1 MRLFLL
7 TLLTLALAAGCGPA
21 DRSRTDS
28 GGVLDV
34 VATTSMLAD
43 LIKSIGGEHVVVTGL
58 MGPGVDPHLYQASAG
73 DVTRMAR
80 AGILFYNGLHLEGK
94 MADVF
99 QQMHRRDI
107 PTVAVAEESVD
118 DADLLESSAFQGNYD
133 PHIWFDVSLWIR
145 AAETVKNTL
154 SAQDPD
160 NRADYEANFEAY
172 RDELLEL
179 DEYVRRRVEEL
190 PEDRRILITSHDAF
204 GYFGRAY
211 GFEVRGLQGIS
222 TATEAGTADVQR
234 LVEYVVERRIPA
246 MFIES
251 SVSPKGI
258 EAVREA
264 VRSRGF
270 DVAIGGTLYGDALG
284 DPRSPSGT
292 YVGMVRHN
300 VDTIVASLKDEHVAS
315 ARQEPTPG
323 HIWWEV
329 NEG

>member
-1 MRLFLL
+1 MRFEWLI
-7 TLLTLALAAGCGPA
+7 TIAIGTAVVAGCGTA
-21 DRSRTDS
+21 DRTGS
-28 GGVLDV
+28 GSEGVLRV
-34 VATTSMLAD
+34 VTTTSMLAD
-43 LIKSIGGEHVVVTGL
+43 LVRQIAGEQATVRGL

-73 DVTRMAR
+73 DVTRMSQAD
-80 AGILFYNGLHLEGK
+80 ILFYNGLHLEGK

-99 QQMHRRDI
+99 HQMRRRDV

-118 DADLLESSAFQGNYD
+118 ASELIESDAFQGNYD
-133 PHIWFDVSLWIR
+133 PHIWFDVALWIR
-145 AAETVKNTL
+145 AGETVMRTL
-154 SAQDPD
+154 AEQDPEH
-160 NRADYEANFEAY
+160 RSEYEANFQSY

-179 DEYVRRRVEEL
+179 DQYIKNRVQDL
-190 PEDRRILITSHDAF
+190 PPERRILITSHDAF

-222 TATEAGTADVQR
+222 TATEAGTADVQS
-234 LVEYVVERRIPA
+234 LVNFVVENRIPA

-284 DPRSPSGT
+284 DPRTEAGT
-292 YVGMVRHN
+292 YTGMVRHN
-300 VDTIVASLKDEHVAS
+300 VDTIVTSLQSDHLADGRSMADVDL
-315 ARQEPTPG
+315 TID
-323 HIWWEV
+323 HML
-329 NEG
+329 